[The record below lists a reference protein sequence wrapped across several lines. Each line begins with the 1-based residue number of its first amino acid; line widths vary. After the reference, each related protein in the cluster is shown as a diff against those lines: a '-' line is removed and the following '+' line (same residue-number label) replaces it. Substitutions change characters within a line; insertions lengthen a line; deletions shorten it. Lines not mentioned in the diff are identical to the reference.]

1 MHRIV
6 VSLHSLINSWIINKE
21 IWQIK
26 ISKTLPYKV
35 LSTTIKSIINTAR
48 TNAVRSVDFCR
59 VLMYRAIGHRIV
71 EKEQQGKGSAE
82 YGKYLIKSLAKE
94 IEPEYGSGFG
104 ERQLNF
110 CRQFYNTYSILNACV
125 NNWIG
130 HNTECSYNVA
140 KKPPSCQV
148 CFWC

>member
-1 MHRIV
+1 M
-6 VSLHSLINSWIINKE
+6 
-21 IWQIK
+21 
-26 ISKTLPYKV
+26 
-35 LSTTIKSIINTAR
+35 STTIKSIINTAR

-94 IEPEYGSGFG
+94 IETEYGSGFG
-104 ERQLNF
+104 KRQLNF

-125 NNWIG
+125 NN
-130 HNTECSYNVA
+130 
-140 KKPPSCQV
+140 
-148 CFWC
+148 